1 MGCIGSRTITADAVP
16 VRKDGDQLSME
27 DTTSILPRLKRKPNP
42 NSYGIGALAK
52 SSLTGVSGVTRSMK
66 DKVTKPT
73 AMAQGRVAHMI
84 EWQSWGKPSAGP
96 MGGAGHTNLQRE
108 KERRMENDAYSD
120 LSDGEKEARFA
131 AGIMQQFAISEATLF
146 GWNSMDGESMGAGSN
161 QGSVAHLS
169 EVNQESITSRDQVL
183 HHSSADVW
191 PHTYVSQGLYCLSS
205 SDAWDPITS
214 QPSGVASP
222 AAGSY
227 IMATGEDRIVPV
239 NASLTV
245 SDSLPVAT
253 CLMTVPGGSSG
264 AGGTPGEGYEGTVG
278 GYLQQHQAHL
288 TLQQHN
294 QLQQLQHLHHYQQQ
308 QFLQY
313 QQQQSMDHRPHSA
326 SHSLQATPNSTIH
339 SLGPP
344 THPRLADLWGSAQVE
359 PHHVEIVGQLSGQ
372 MGDMVGGVVETVGE
386 EPEPESEDIAEQH
399 EEEEEELTKVEEVT
413 FTLEP
418 ERFSLT
424 PSPLR
429 DEGSSTR
436 GSSPG
441 LPAQIPESD
450 RIPLDVTS
458 CVVQLLEKDEEAED
472 GSIVVVATN

>member
-16 VRKDGDQLSME
+16 VRKDGDQHGRAEFSWEGINLSVE
-27 DTTSILPRLKRKPNP
+27 DTTSILPRLKRKPA

-52 SSLTGVSGVTRSMK
+52 SSLSGVSGVTRSMK

-222 AAGSY
+222 GGGSY
-227 IMATGEDRIVPV
+227 IMA
-239 NASLTV
+239 A
-245 SDSLPVAT
+245 
-253 CLMTVPGGSSG
+253 GGSSG

-278 GYLQQHQAHL
+278 SFIQQQQTHLVLQQQ
-288 TLQQHN
+288 T
-294 QLQQLQHLHHYQQQ
+294 QLQQLQQLHHFQQQ

-313 QQQQSMDHRPHSA
+313 QQQQVD
-326 SHSLQATPNSTIH
+326 I
-339 SLGPP
+339 
-344 THPRLADLWGSAQVE
+344 
-359 PHHVEIVGQLSGQ
+359 IGQLSGQ
-372 MGDMVGGVVETVGE
+372 MAEMVGGVVETVGE
-386 EPEPESEDIAEQH
+386 EPEPESEGIPEQH
-399 EEEEEELTKVEEVT
+399 DEEEEELTKVEEVT
-413 FTLEP
+413 LTLEP
-418 ERFSLT
+418 EPSSLT

-429 DEGSSTR
+429 EDASSTR

-441 LPAQIPESD
+441 LPAQTTETVAERTPFE
-450 RIPLDVTS
+450 VTT
-458 CVVQLLEKDEEAED
+458 CVVQLLEEKEEEAGE

>member
-27 DTTSILPRLKRKPNP
+27 DTTSILPRLKRKSTNT
-42 NSYGIGALAK
+42 YGIGALAK
-52 SSLTGVSGVTRSMK
+52 SSLSGVTRSMK

-96 MGGAGHTNLQRE
+96 LGGAGHTNLQRE

-222 AAGSY
+222 AASSY
-227 IMATGEDRIVPV
+227 IMA
-239 NASLTV
+239 A
-245 SDSLPVAT
+245 
-253 CLMTVPGGSSG
+253 GGSNG

-278 GYLQQHQAHL
+278 SYIQQHQVHL
-288 TLQQHN
+288 ALQQQS
-294 QLQQLQHLHHYQQQ
+294 QLQQLQQLHHYQQQ

-313 QQQQSMDHRPHSA
+313 QQQQ
-326 SHSLQATPNSTIH
+326 Q
-339 SLGPP
+339 
-344 THPRLADLWGSAQVE
+344 
-359 PHHVEIVGQLSGQ
+359 VEIVGHLNAQ
-372 MGDMVGGVVETVGE
+372 MTDMVGGVVETVGE
-386 EPEPESEDIAEQH
+386 EPEPESEDFPEQH

-413 FTLEP
+413 LTLEP
-418 ERFSLT
+418 EPCSLT

-429 DEGSSTR
+429 EDAPSTR

-441 LPAQIPESD
+441 LPAQTTEPVAE
-450 RIPLDVTS
+450 RIPFDVTP
-458 CVVQLLEKDEEAED
+458 CVVQSLEEKDEEADE

>member
-1 MGCIGSRTITADAVP
+1 MGCIGSRTITVDAVP

-27 DTTSILPRLKRKPNP
+27 DTTSILPRLKRKSTNT
-42 NSYGIGALAK
+42 YGIGALAK
-52 SSLTGVSGVTRSMK
+52 SSLSGVTRSMK

-96 MGGAGHTNLQRE
+96 PGGACRTNLQRE

-146 GWNSMDGESMGAGSN
+146 GWNSMDGESLGAGSN
-161 QGSVAHLS
+161 QGSMAHLS
-169 EVNQESITSRDQVL
+169 EVNQESITSRDQIL
-183 HHSSADVW
+183 HQSSADVW

-227 IMATGEDRIVPV
+227 IMA
-239 NASLTV
+239 A
-245 SDSLPVAT
+245 
-253 CLMTVPGGSSG
+253 GGSNG
-264 AGGTPGEGYEGTVG
+264 VGGTPAECSEGTVSS
-278 GYLQQHQAHL
+278 YLHQHQAQL
-288 TLQQHN
+288 ALQQQN
-294 QLQQLQHLHHYQQQ
+294 QLQQLQQLQQLHHYQQHV
-308 QFLQY
+308 LQY
-313 QQQQSMDHRPHSA
+313 QQQQSLDHRLHSP

-344 THPRLADLWGSAQVE
+344 THPRLADLWGAAQVE
-359 PHHVEIVGQLSGQ
+359 AHQVEVLGQLSGQ
-372 MGDMVGGVVETVGE
+372 MVETVGE
-386 EPEPESEDIAEQH
+386 EPEPESEGFPEQREKEVEG
-399 EEEEEELTKVEEVT
+399 EEKLTKMEEVT
-413 FTLEP
+413 LTLEP
-418 ERFSLT
+418 ESCPVT

-429 DEGSSTR
+429 EDSS
-436 GSSPG
+436 SSFNRLTSHIIQPT
-441 LPAQIPESD
+441 A
-450 RIPLDVTS
+450 LDVTLS
-458 CVVQLLEKDEEAED
+458 TGVTRSADKDTDD
-472 GSIVVVATN
+472 GSAAVVFAAN

>member
-16 VRKDGDQLSME
+16 VRKDGDQHGRAEFSWEGINLSME
-27 DTTSILPRLKRKPNP
+27 DTTSILPRLKRKSA

-52 SSLTGVSGVTRSMK
+52 SSLSGVSGVTRSMK

-161 QGSVAHLS
+161 HGSVAHLS

-227 IMATGEDRIVPV
+227 IMA
-239 NASLTV
+239 A
-245 SDSLPVAT
+245 
-253 CLMTVPGGSSG
+253 GGSSG

-278 GYLQQHQAHL
+278 SYLQQHQAHL

-308 QFLQY
+308 QLLQY
-313 QQQQSMDHRPHSA
+313 QQQQAMEHRPHSA

-344 THPRLADLWGSAQVE
+344 THPRLADLWGAAQVE
-359 PHHVEIVGQLSGQ
+359 TVGQLSGQ
-372 MGDMVGGVVETVGE
+372 MAEMVGGVVETVGE
-386 EPEPESEDIAEQH
+386 EPEPESEDIPEQH
-399 EEEEEELTKVEEVT
+399 EEEEEELTKVEEIT
-413 FTLEP
+413 LTLEP
-418 ERFSLT
+418 EPCSLT

-429 DEGSSTR
+429 EEVPSTR

-441 LPAQIPESD
+441 LPAQTAEAVAE
-450 RIPLDVTS
+450 RIPFDVTP
-458 CVVQLLEKDEEAED
+458 CVVQLLEKDEEAEE
-472 GSIVVVATN
+472 GSIVVVATT

>member
-27 DTTSILPRLKRKPNP
+27 DTTSILPRLKRKSA

-52 SSLTGVSGVTRSMK
+52 SSLSGVTRSMK

-161 QGSVAHLS
+161 HGSVAHLS

-227 IMATGEDRIVPV
+227 IMA
-239 NASLTV
+239 A
-245 SDSLPVAT
+245 
-253 CLMTVPGGSSG
+253 GGSSG

-278 GYLQQHQAHL
+278 SYLQQHQAHL

-308 QFLQY
+308 QLLQY
-313 QQQQSMDHRPHSA
+313 QQQQAMEHRPHSA

-344 THPRLADLWGSAQVE
+344 THPRLADLWGAAQVE
-359 PHHVEIVGQLSGQ
+359 AHHVETVGQLSGQ
-372 MGDMVGGVVETVGE
+372 MAEMVGGVVETVGE
-386 EPEPESEDIAEQH
+386 EPEPESEDIPEQH
-399 EEEEEELTKVEEVT
+399 EEEEEELTKVEEIT
-413 FTLEP
+413 LTLEP
-418 ERFSLT
+418 EPCSLT

-429 DEGSSTR
+429 EEVPSTR

-441 LPAQIPESD
+441 LPAQTAEAVAE
-450 RIPLDVTS
+450 RIPFDVTP
-458 CVVQLLEKDEEAED
+458 CVVQLLEKDEEAEE
-472 GSIVVVATN
+472 GSIVVVATT

>member
-1 MGCIGSRTITADAVP
+1 ADAVP
-16 VRKDGDQLSME
+16 VRKDGDQPGCGELSWEGTNLSME
-27 DTTSILPRLKRKPNP
+27 DTTSILPRLKRPPN

-52 SSLTGVSGVTRSMK
+52 SSLSGVSGVSRSMK

-84 EWQSWGKPSAGP
+84 EWQSWGKPTAGP
-96 MGGAGHTNLQRE
+96 MGATGHSNLQRE
-108 KERRMENDAYSD
+108 KERRLENDAYSD

-169 EVNQESITSRDQVL
+169 EVNQESITSRDQML
-183 HHSSADVW
+183 HSSADVW

-227 IMATGEDRIVPV
+227 IMPT
-239 NASLTV
+239 
-245 SDSLPVAT
+245 
-253 CLMTVPGGSSG
+253 
-264 AGGTPGEGYEGTVG
+264 GGTPGEGFEGTVG
-278 GYLQQHQAHL
+278 GFIQQHHAQL
-288 TLQQHN
+288 TLQQQN
-294 QLQQLQHLHHYQQQ
+294 QFQQLQQLHHYQQHQ
-308 QFLQY
+308 LLQY
-313 QQQQSMDHRPHSA
+313 QQQQQTMEHRPYSA

-344 THPRLADLWGSAQVE
+344 THPRLADLWVEAHQVE
-359 PHHVEIVGQLSGQ
+359 LAGQLSGQ
-372 MGDMVGGVVETVGE
+372 MADMVGGLVETVGE
-386 EPEPESEDIAEQH
+386 EPELESEGTTEQH
-399 EEEEEELTKVEEVT
+399 EEEEELTKVEEVT
-413 FTLEP
+413 LTLEP
-418 ERFSLT
+418 EPYSLT

-429 DEGSSTR
+429 EDASSTR

-441 LPAQIPESD
+441 LPIQIAEPVKE
-450 RIPLDVTS
+450 RKPFEVTP
-458 CVVQLLEKDEEAED
+458 CVVQLLDEKDEDPEK

>member
-1 MGCIGSRTITADAVP
+1 
-16 VRKDGDQLSME
+16 ME
-27 DTTSILPRLKRKPNP
+27 DTTSILPHLKRKSA

-52 SSLTGVSGVTRSMK
+52 SSLSGVSGVSRSMK

-96 MGGAGHTNLQRE
+96 MGALGHSNLQRE

-146 GWNSMDGESMGAGSN
+146 GWNSMDGESIGAGSN
-161 QGSVAHLS
+161 HGSVAHLS

-227 IMATGEDRIVPV
+227 IMA
-239 NASLTV
+239 A
-245 SDSLPVAT
+245 
-253 CLMTVPGGSSG
+253 GGGSG

-278 GYLQQHQAHL
+278 SYLQQHQAHL

-294 QLQQLQHLHHYQQQ
+294 QLQQLQQLHHYQQQ

-313 QQQQSMDHRPHSA
+313 QQQQQPVEHRPHSA

-344 THPRLADLWGSAQVE
+344 THPRLADLWGAAQVE
-359 PHHVEIVGQLSGQ
+359 AHHVEIVGQLSGQ
-372 MGDMVGGVVETVGE
+372 MAELVGGVVETVGE
-386 EPEPESEDIAEQH
+386 EPESEDLPEHH
-399 EEEEEELTKVEEVT
+399 EEDEEELTKVEEVT
-413 FTLEP
+413 LTLEP
-418 ERFSLT
+418 EPSSLT
-424 PSPLR
+424 PSPLK
-429 DEGSSTR
+429 EEVPSIR
-436 GSSPG
+436 GTSPG
-441 LPAQIPESD
+441 LPAQVAD
-450 RIPLDVTS
+450 TAGNRIPFDVTP
-458 CVVQLLEKDEEAED
+458 CVAQLLEKDEEAEG
-472 GSIVVVATN
+472 GSIVVFATT

>member
-1 MGCIGSRTITADAVP
+1 MGCIGSRTITVDAVP

-27 DTTSILPRLKRKPNP
+27 DTTSILPRLKRKSTNT
-42 NSYGIGALAK
+42 YGIGALAK
-52 SSLTGVSGVTRSMK
+52 SSLSGVTRSMK

-96 MGGAGHTNLQRE
+96 LGGAGHTNLQRE

-227 IMATGEDRIVPV
+227 IMA
-239 NASLTV
+239 A
-245 SDSLPVAT
+245 
-253 CLMTVPGGSSG
+253 GGSNG
-264 AGGTPGEGYEGTVG
+264 AGGTPGEGYEGTVSS
-278 GYLQQHQAHL
+278 YLQQHQAQL
-288 TLQQHN
+288 TLQQQS
-294 QLQQLQHLHHYQQQ
+294 QLQQLQQLHHYQQQ
-308 QFLQY
+308 LLQY
-313 QQQQSMDHRPHSA
+313 QQQQSMEHRLHSA

-344 THPRLADLWGSAQVE
+344 THPRLADLWGAAQVE
-359 PHHVEIVGQLSGQ
+359 AHQVEIVGQLSGQ
-372 MGDMVGGVVETVGE
+372 MAEMVGGVVETVGE
-386 EPEPESEDIAEQH
+386 EPEPESEGIPEQH

-413 FTLEP
+413 LTLEP
-418 ERFSLT
+418 EPCSLT

-429 DEGSSTR
+429 EEAPSTR

-441 LPAQIPESD
+441 LPAQTTESIAE
-450 RIPLDVTS
+450 RIPFDVTP
-458 CVVQLLEKDEEAED
+458 CVVQSLEEKDEETEE